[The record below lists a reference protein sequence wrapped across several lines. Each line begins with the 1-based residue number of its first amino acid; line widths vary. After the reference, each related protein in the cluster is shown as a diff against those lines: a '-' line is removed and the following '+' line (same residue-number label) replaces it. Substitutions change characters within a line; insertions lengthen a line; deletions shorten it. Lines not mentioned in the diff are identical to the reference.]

1 MFGAAFAIDPARI
14 AVGIVFFFPDRQSY
28 FHLVDDVTAGKE
40 RLIPVRGRDA
50 DPDRTF
56 TDFEHAS
63 TMHAMGMKDGELCSG
78 LSNHFVTLGDSQRLV
93 YFVFKSLNR
102 MAFVLVPDPAFKTGI
117 GTSRGIEEFAP
128 QDVWIDGLVSNPDHI
143 SHRQRVETAGRCHHR

>member
-28 FHLVDDVTAGKE
+28 FHLVDDVTAGNE
-40 RLIPVRGRDA
+40 CLIPVRGRDA
-50 DPDRTF
+50 DPDGTF
-56 TDFEHAS
+56 TDFEHAGAMD
-63 TMHAMGMKDGELCSG
+63 TMGMKDGELCPG
-78 LSNHFVTLGDSQRLV
+78 LSNHLLTLGDSQRLV
-93 YFVFKSLNR
+93 YFVFESLNR
-102 MAFVLVPDPAFKTGI
+102 MAIVLVSDPAFETGI

-128 QDVWIDGLVSNPDHI
+128 QDVRVDGLVSNPDHI